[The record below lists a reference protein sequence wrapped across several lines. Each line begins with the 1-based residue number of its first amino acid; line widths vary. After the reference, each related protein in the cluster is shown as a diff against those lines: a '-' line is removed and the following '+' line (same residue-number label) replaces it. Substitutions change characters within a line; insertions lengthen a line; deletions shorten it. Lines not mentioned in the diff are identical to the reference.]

1 MTDQISR
8 ANALFALGA
17 NMAVLAW
24 WLCLI
29 PRSTVAVISG
39 LQLTLAPIW
48 PLMFWFIFALAAAKI
63 ALWSLNL
70 VRPFWTKQRLMARLV
85 MDAVA
90 TVAVCTLFTAHL
102 VTGISGPD
110 VSVARSAQD
119 LDALNAARSA
129 AFWAVLA
136 CGLMAVLLDMRR
148 FLGLKA
154 RRF

>member
-1 MTDQISR
+1 
-8 ANALFALGA
+8 
-17 NMAVLAW
+17 
-24 WLCLI
+24 
-29 PRSTVAVISG
+29 
-39 LQLTLAPIW
+39 
-48 PLMFWFIFALAAAKI
+48 
-63 ALWSLNL
+63 
-70 VRPFWTKQRLMARLV
+70 
-85 MDAVA
+85 
-90 TVAVCTLFTAHL
+90 